1 MNDEIQNQ
9 GFNPDPKR
17 LQLAIAIDG
26 AKELVSATK
35 IALKYG
41 NSNHLDANAYI
52 KLAAVDFT
60 QANALVEAE
69 RDRLPDGI
77 LKDSIRLDEAQF
89 AAAISELEDEANAER
104 NFLIEQSMRLEEKAY
119 RNLTAEDVTE
129 EEEEERRLQTEQ
141 DNLNLYKGV
150 YSELEAIAA
159 KNVAR
164 ANLFREQMAKD
175 GAKELTQAAKI
186 SLMASFSDDYQS
198 RNREKDQA
206 SRLEEDA
213 YRKLAAVDVA
223 QANALVEVEREKIS
237 DELLKGSIRL
247 NEAKLL
253 ANMRDLNP
261 ELYKAEQQRRAAEP
275 GTKEH
280 RAAENE
286 TKFAATYEH
295 LHNEDNKERLE
306 KNSSPILRGAMAIE
320 GAKLLVSATEKE
332 LEASFS
338 EDAGERD
345 FLKEMSLSLEDD
357 AYTKLANVD
366 VAQANALVAAE
377 RRRLPDGELKDWIRF
392 DEAKFAAAIR
402 ELNPETDKAKA
413 IESRAEQGIAVE
425 KETKKPTVIEAAKQL
440 VEATKTAMMAGF
452 SKTVEAYH
460 NAIEPNIEREQ
471 QQLSAEDGAKR
482 STSAWV
488 KKAEPAQSVATGKAS
503 VPGNNLESDEIFTA
517 NQKDVKL
524 VVPPEI
530 EMQYLHVGE
539 KFYHPKNTSLVAF
552 EDKGNKLETKSNS
565 EAIAQS
571 MVRIAE
577 ARGWDE
583 IKVSGSEVFRK
594 EVWLEAAS
602 RGMHVK
608 GYSPSEQD
616 KAELAKRA
624 ASVKT
629 NKVEQDNQ
637 PFRARENEANKTT
650 ATATPEPKVE
660 AEKPESHN
668 KKLAQVFA
676 LETPVEAVKKHP
688 ELAGAFAAEAAMN
701 KKAESDGLTPEQ
713 LAFVAARVRQNVM
726 NSIERGH
733 IPQIKIKEEVEVKLD
748 AKQEKELTR

>member
-1 MNDEIQNQ
+1 
-9 GFNPDPKR
+9 K
-17 LQLAIAIDG
+17 
-26 AKELVSATK
+26 K
-35 IALKYG
+35 
-41 NSNHLDANAYI
+41 
-52 KLAAVDFT
+52 
-60 QANALVEAE
+60 
-69 RDRLPDGI
+69 
-77 LKDSIRLDEAQF
+77 
-89 AAAISELEDEANAER
+89 
-104 NFLIEQSMRLEEKAY
+104 
-119 RNLTAEDVTE
+119 
-129 EEEEERRLQTEQ
+129 
-141 DNLNLYKGV
+141 
-150 YSELEAIAA
+150 
-159 KNVAR
+159 
-164 ANLFREQMAKD
+164 MA
-175 GAKELTQAAKI
+175 
-186 SLMASFSDDYQS
+186 LMASFSDNYQD
-198 RNREKDQA
+198 RNEENKEA
-206 SRLEEDA
+206 NHLEEDA

-223 QANALVEVEREKIS
+223 QANALVEAEREKIE
-237 DELLKGSIRL
+237 ELLKRSIRL
-247 NEAKLL
+247 DEAKLL
-253 ANMRDLNP
+253 AAMRDLNP
-261 ELYKAEQQRRAAEP
+261 ELYKAIESRKAEQQRMAAE
-275 GTKEH
+275 GAKQLFE
-280 RAAENE
+280 AQNMS
-286 TKFAATYEH
+286 EH
-295 LHNEDNKERLE
+295 LRNEANKERLE
-306 KNSSPILRGAMAIE
+306 KNSNPILRGAMAME
-320 GAKLLVSATEKE
+320 GAKLLVLAAETELK
-332 LEASFS
+332 ASFS
-338 EDAGERD
+338 EDARERD
-345 FLKEMSLSLEDD
+345 FEKETSLYFEDE
-357 AYTKLANVD
+357 AYKKLANVN
-366 VAQANALVAAE
+366 VMHANALVAAE
-377 RRRLPDGELKDWIRF
+377 RDHLPDGELKDLIRF

-402 ELNPETDKAKA
+402 ELNPEADKAKA
-413 IESRAEQGIAVE
+413 IESRAEQRIAVE

-440 VEATKTAMMAGF
+440 VEVTKTAMMARF
-452 SKTVEAYH
+452 SKKVEAYH

-471 QQLSAEDGAKR
+471 QQLSAEDNAKR
-482 STSAWV
+482 SAWV

-594 EVWLEAAS
+594 EVWLYAAS

-629 NKVEQDNQ
+629 NKVEQDNK

-660 AEKPESHN
+660 AEKPDSHN
-668 KKLAQVFA
+668 KKLAKVFA
-676 LETPVEAVKKHP
+676 LETPVEGVKKHP
-688 ELAGAFAAEAAMN
+688 ELAGAFAVAAAID

-713 LAFVAARVRQNVM
+713 RAIVAAHVRQNVM

-733 IPQIKIKEEVEVKLD
+733 IPQMKIKEEVEVKLN

>member
-1 MNDEIQNQ
+1 
-9 GFNPDPKR
+9 
-17 LQLAIAIDG
+17 
-26 AKELVSATK
+26 
-35 IALKYG
+35 
-41 NSNHLDANAYI
+41 
-52 KLAAVDFT
+52 
-60 QANALVEAE
+60 
-69 RDRLPDGI
+69 
-77 LKDSIRLDEAQF
+77 
-89 AAAISELEDEANAER
+89 
-104 NFLIEQSMRLEEKAY
+104 
-119 RNLTAEDVTE
+119 
-129 EEEEERRLQTEQ
+129 
-141 DNLNLYKGV
+141 
-150 YSELEAIAA
+150 
-159 KNVAR
+159 
-164 ANLFREQMAKD
+164 
-175 GAKELTQAAKI
+175 
-186 SLMASFSDDYQS
+186 
-198 RNREKDQA
+198 
-206 SRLEEDA
+206 
-213 YRKLAAVDVA
+213 
-223 QANALVEVEREKIS
+223 
-237 DELLKGSIRL
+237 
-247 NEAKLL
+247 
-253 ANMRDLNP
+253 
-261 ELYKAEQQRRAAEP
+261 
-275 GTKEH
+275 
-280 RAAENE
+280 
-286 TKFAATYEH
+286 
-295 LHNEDNKERLE
+295 
-306 KNSSPILRGAMAIE
+306 MAIE
-320 GAKLLVSATEKE
+320 GAKLLVSAAENE
-332 LEASFS
+332 LKASFS

-345 FLKEMSLSLEDD
+345 FLKEISLSLEDD

-402 ELNPETDKAKA
+402 KLNPETDKAKA

-440 VEATKTAMMAGF
+440 VGATKTAMMARF
-452 SKTVEAYH
+452 SKTVEAHH

-471 QQLSAEDGAKR
+471 QQLSAEDDAKR

-524 VVPPEI
+524 VVPSEI

-629 NKVEQDNQ
+629 NKVEQDNK

-650 ATATPEPKVE
+650 ATPEPKVE
-660 AEKPESHN
+660 AEKPDSHY

-676 LETPVEAVKKHP
+676 LETPSKLSRSILSWPVLSLRP
-688 ELAGAFAAEAAMN
+688 
-701 KKAESDGLTPEQ
+701 
-713 LAFVAARVRQNVM
+713 RQ
-726 NSIERGH
+726 
-733 IPQIKIKEEVEVKLD
+733 
-748 AKQEKELTR
+748 